1 MCRGVLPGAE
11 NELVGDGGCVLG
23 HLREEYPGGLR
34 VGMLVGGWKGG
45 SVEVHKL
52 EGDVVLKLY
61 VI

>member
-1 MCRGVLPGAE
+1 MCTGTSQRGVSRQPEG
-11 NELVGDGGCVLG
+11 
-23 HLREEYPGGLR
+23 
-34 VGMLVGGWKGG
+34 GMLVGGWKGG